1 MFLGII
7 AKFLGQKKE
16 GDASEMSR
24 QVENSNWKRVNMR
37 FRKRTKVLRFPY
49 SPTFHEN
56 YELDLKKTKTT
67 PKQNPELDLDWR
79 TELRAALVCT
89 HAKRRSLGRRLEKKT
104 IQGKKTFK
112 ISLHLK
118 MKQCKE
124 EKGKAKKV
132 ISHWGLQ
139 VVTTQLWFDKI
150 QSDAICGLTRNDEED
165 VFVVNSS

>member
-1 MFLGII
+1 MGGERI
-7 AKFLGQKKE
+7 
-16 GDASEMSR
+16 
-24 QVENSNWKRVNMR
+24 
-37 FRKRTKVLRFPY
+37 
-49 SPTFHEN
+49 
-56 YELDLKKTKTT
+56 
-67 PKQNPELDLDWR
+67 
-79 TELRAALVCT
+79 
-89 HAKRRSLGRRLEKKT
+89 
-104 IQGKKTFK
+104 K

-165 VFVVNSS
+165 VFVNSS